1 MLHFT
6 TLQDTVV
13 FFLFVCLFN
22 KLRACANPML
32 SKSISTTFPTAFAH
46 FISVPHSGNSC
57 NISNFFNIIVL
68 VMVIHYQWCYYCN
81 CFGVPQ
87 TTPIRDG
94 ELTRCVFWLP
104 HWPDVSHL
112 SLSLFGL
119 PYFLRHNNI
128 EIKQIN
134 NLIIGLYISLTLN
147 KKLEMIQFS
156 EKGMSRAERGHKLG
170 LLPQTVSQ
178 VMNAKEKF
186 SKEIKG
192 LLEWTHKWY
201 ESLTALLLIWWKFQW
216 SA

>member
-1 MLHFT
+1 
-6 TLQDTVV
+6 
-13 FFLFVCLFN
+13 
-22 KLRACANPML
+22 ML

-87 TTPIRDG
+87 TTPIRDVCSDCP
-94 ELTRCVFWLP
+94 TDQMFPISLP
-104 HWPDVSHL
+104 
-112 SLSLFGL
+112 LFGL

-128 EIKQIN
+128 KIKQIN

-201 ESLTALLLIWWKFQW
+201 ESLTALLLMWWKFQW